1 VFSTGWNKSRIIFF
15 VVALVAGGCVLT
27 CSSAAQAGT
36 INTSLVTADQWKAVT
51 SNALDGGVYTLESP
65 SFAFAAAEAKLA
77 MGSLIELNYAVDL
90 PEYSIATANLYNRTT
105 GSSIYLFDIR
115 TDDFTLA
122 LDQKVSRALV
132 PQDGNYL
139 LQFWI
144 RSNAYAPK
152 AMWVQA
158 WFPTKS
164 VPEPSTVTLAIAGLA
179 AAILFYAICLR
190 KDGE

>member
-15 VVALVAGGCVLT
+15 AVAVVVGGFAWLCP
-27 CSSAAQAGT
+27 SAAPAAT
-36 INTSLVTADQWKAVT
+36 IAPSLVTADQWKAVT

-65 SFAFAAAEAKLA
+65 SFAFAAAEAKLP

-115 TDDFTLA
+115 TDDFTLV
-122 LDQKVSRALV
+122 LDQKISRAIV

-144 RSNAYAPK
+144 RSNAYTPK

-158 WFPTKS
+158 WFPTKV
-164 VPEPSTVTLAIAGLA
+164 VPEPSTASLAIAGLA
-179 AAILFYAICLR
+179 AAVLFYAICLR
-190 KDGE
+190 REE